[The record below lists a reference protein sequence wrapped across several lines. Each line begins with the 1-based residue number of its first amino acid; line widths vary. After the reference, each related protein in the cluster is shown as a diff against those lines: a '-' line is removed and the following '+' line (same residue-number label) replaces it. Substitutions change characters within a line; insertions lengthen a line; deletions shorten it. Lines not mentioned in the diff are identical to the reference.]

1 MNMKDKRIQA
11 NKVLKWYDNNIR
23 GLTWLYIFQ
32 YLFIP
37 FSIIDYVYTII
48 SSAIHGG
55 YPILSYIICVF
66 FLSCLIASWYCV
78 SVLDKRGYY
87 ILQIYLI
94 MSGLVYAYS
103 FTTTLNVIYCIFIFI
118 NLLYMIYFFRRR
130 DILKG
135 VFFCLHAPDGSE
147 TIMRFDGVPTQ
158 DRSRSMKPKFCKYC
172 GGAIDE
178 NKKCTG
184 CGKQY
189 FRMPKFSYRFLTYGI
204 GMCVIILLTY
214 EVCYY
219 KSEYESEYQEKINL
233 QAALNISN
241 SKYESL
247 EADYKTL
254 ENKYKNSENNIK
266 SLSDRIKQYR
276 HYKDAAIYWN
286 QYGAIT
292 TSTSYGSL
300 YHIYSCDK
308 VQKANNL
315 YVMTIWEA
323 QDSGYVPCPDCLG
336 K

>member
-11 NKVLKWYDNNIR
+11 NKILKWYDNNIR

-48 SSAIHGG
+48 SSAMHGG

-158 DRSRSMKPKFCKYC
+158 DRSKSMKPKFCKYC
-172 GGAIDE
+172 GGTIDE

-189 FRMPKFSYRFLTYGI
+189 FRLPRINVHYAIIAFLILVIVALLYECAILNTRNAQLANGDIWFIKDQQTYKEQCDWYQNVLDNMGI
-204 GMCVIILLTY
+204 AFVFDDG
-214 EVCYY
+214 YY
-219 KSEYESEYQEKINL
+219 WHRPNCEKVAEHPNL
-233 QAALNISN
+233 QLYSGTIEEF
-241 SKYESL
+241 KDEGYE
-247 EADYKTL
+247 E
-254 ENKYKNSENNIK
+254 
-266 SLSDRIKQYR
+266 
-276 HYKDAAIYWN
+276 
-286 QYGAIT
+286 
-292 TSTSYGSL
+292 
-300 YHIYSCDK
+300 
-308 VQKANNL
+308 
-315 YVMTIWEA
+315 
-323 QDSGYVPCPDCLG
+323 CPLCY
-336 K
+336 